1 MSRIN
6 PSVARLLIG
15 VAFSMTLVWGTGT
28 ARAAITSISPTN
40 ASTLTDASQLFSW
53 TGSLDITEY
62 WLYIGTSV
70 GGQDI
75 HNSGSLGPSTST
87 TVSDLPT
94 NGSTLHVRL
103 WHFEGGNWLNTNF
116 TYTTFAVPADSE
128 MSAVP
133 AWAQVLP
140 AELRFVPV
148 MGGAAVLD
156 KETGLVWEQSPQTTT
171 HHWSDA
177 RLECMARTV
186 SGRKGWRLPAVNEL
200 ASLIDMTN
208 TNPALPTGHPFSNV
222 LPSHYWS
229 ATTSANIPTLAW
241 DAHFGNGEVARN
253 TKPSYVFVWCVRG
266 GGVLA
271 DY

>member
-6 PSVARLLIG
+6 PSVARLLVG
-15 VAFSMTLVWGTGT
+15 VAFSLMLGWETGT
-28 ARAAITSISPTN
+28 ARATIISINPSN

-53 TGSLDITEY
+53 TGSSDITEY
-62 WLYIGTSV
+62 WIYVGTSV

-75 HNSGSLGPSTST
+75 HNSGTLGTSTSV
-87 TVSDLPT
+87 TVSGLPT

-103 WHFEGGNWLNTNF
+103 WHFEGGNWLNSDF

-133 AWAQVLP
+133 VWAQVLS
-140 AELRFVPV
+140 AEQRFGLI
-148 MGGAAVLD
+148 MDGGGVLD
-156 KETGLVWEQSPQTTT
+156 KETGLVWEQAPQSTT
-171 HHWSDA
+171 HQWSTA
-177 RLECMARTV
+177 RMECMSRSV
-186 SGRKGWRLPAVNEL
+186 SGRKGWRLPGVNEL

-208 TNPALPTGHPFSNV
+208 TDPALPTGHPFSNV

-229 ATTSANIPTLAW
+229 ATSGADIPTLAW
-241 DAHFGNGEVARN
+241 DVHFGNGEVARN
-253 TKPSYVFVWCVRG
+253 TKPSYLFVWCVRG
-266 GGVLA
+266 GGILA